1 MENGLLY
8 YKLWNGWFVCYVK
21 EKGGEQSV
29 SRPLYSR
36 FVTMIQCD
44 LTMVCWHHITDLD
57 VLVM

>member
-1 MENGLLY
+1 M
-8 YKLWNGWFVCYVK
+8 K
-21 EKGGEQSV
+21 EEEEDYAGKQSV

-57 VLVM
+57 VVVM